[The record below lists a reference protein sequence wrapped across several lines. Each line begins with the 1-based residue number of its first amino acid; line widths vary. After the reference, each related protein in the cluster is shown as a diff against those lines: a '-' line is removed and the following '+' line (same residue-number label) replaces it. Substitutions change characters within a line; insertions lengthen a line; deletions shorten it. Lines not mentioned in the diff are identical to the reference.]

1 MSKPIENFFLTNFFV
16 IWIKAIFGAPPS
28 KLIAKNTVLRQPHLV
43 YNDLLTASD
52 SGSVSI
58 RHLLDLSAAFDT
70 IDHNILLTRLENTFG
85 VCDLAVSF
93 FCSHLQGRT
102 QAVTVNEVKS
112 SHSLLTCGVPPGLRL
127 GDQYFSFCILDLFLV
142 VISHHPVS
150 HRTFADGTGL
160 YKSDS
165 PPEAFTLA
173 MPIQSC
179 ISDVKVWAVYN
190 KLQLNGDKAESCL

>member
-1 MSKPIENFFLTNFFV
+1 MCLKTFNLICPLCPNLLRIFFLTNFFV

-127 GDQYFSFCILDLFLV
+127 GTSTFHFVYSTSFWL
-142 VISHHPVS
+142 
-150 HRTFADGTGL
+150 
-160 YKSDS
+160 
-165 PPEAFTLA
+165 
-173 MPIQSC
+173 
-179 ISDVKVWAVYN
+179 
-190 KLQLNGDKAESCL
+190 